1 MASIRLSGVD
11 TFYGVLQMLLDLE
24 LADGEFV
31 ADGRTLSSGG
41 ATA

>member
-1 MASIRLSGVD
+1 MANIRLSGVD
-11 TFYGVLQMLLDLE
+11 AFYGVLQMLLDLE

-31 ADGRTLSSGG
+31 ANGRTRWSDG

>member
-24 LADGEFV
+24 LADGDFV
-31 ADGRTLSSGG
+31 ANGRTLSSDG